1 MDSPYESR
9 RQRLAGLVANRR
21 AASDPQA
28 QEQLTTDPDWIV
40 LTEDD
45 RLNGLGLF
53 TAESPQIEPPKLEQH
68 REFESVPAYRDRID
82 LPRPTLEHAAPP
94 VQPRAQSSLTWQAP
108 LLAATLAAVVVGYA
122 VVSVRMM
129 GTTADGQLATL
140 NGRIAERNK
149 AARAVPTPVTPRV
162 ASGRAAVSAIP
173 SRGTPAAPEA
183 PASRSP
189 AEPINNVSASN
200 NVSHAVVDRQSAV
213 SPAPVPS
220 APPISS
226 ARAAARVRREPP
238 VQPVQSAPVSTPRT
252 AEPEPSLEPAGA
264 SLLGSVTPP
273 ASLPVQPSP
282 VAAIPA
288 APPRAL
294 ASAAPVPRTP
304 APETAIQT
312 VLTQYRTAYR
322 DLDAGAAQAVWPSV
336 DAKALRKAFER
347 LEEQH
352 LIFNS
357 CQIAIRDA
365 RAVVSCDGSARYVPR
380 VGNRDPHDDR
390 RQWEFTL
397 SKVDDVWLIDK
408 VSAR

>member
-1 MDSPYESR
+1 MDRPLESR
-9 RQRLAGLVANRR
+9 RQRVARFVTSKP
-21 AASDPQA
+21 AAPGYGADA
-28 QEQLTTDPDWIV
+28 REEAATDPAWFA
-40 LTEDD
+40 LTEEE
-45 RLNGLGLF
+45 RLNGLELF

-68 REFESVPAYRDRID
+68 REFESVSAYRDRID

-108 LLAATLAAVVVGYA
+108 LLAAMLAAVVVGYA

-149 AARAVPTPVTPRV
+149 AVRAVPKPATPRV
-162 ASGRAAVSAIP
+162 ASGRAVAAIP
-173 SRGTPAAPEA
+173 SSGTPAAPEA

-189 AEPINNVSASN
+189 AEPIDSVSASN

-226 ARAAARVRREPP
+226 ARAATRVRREP
-238 VQPVQSAPVSTPRT
+238 PVQSAPVSTPRT

-264 SLLGSVTPP
+264 PLLGSVTPP

-282 VAAIPA
+282 VAATPA

-294 ASAAPVPRTP
+294 ASAAPAPRTP
-304 APETAIQT
+304 PPETAIQT

-357 CQIAIRDA
+357 CQIAVSDA

>member
-1 MDSPYESR
+1 MDRPLESR
-9 RQRLAGLVANRR
+9 RQRVARFVTSKPVAPGHGADAR
-21 AASDPQA
+21 EEAV
-28 QEQLTTDPDWIV
+28 TDPAWLA
-40 LTEDD
+40 LTEEE
-45 RLNGLGLF
+45 RLNGLELF

-94 VQPRAQSSLTWQAP
+94 IQPRTQSSLTWQTP
-108 LLAATLAAVVVGYA
+108 LLAAMLAAVVVGYA
-122 VVSVRMM
+122 VISVRMM

-149 AARAVPTPVTPRV
+149 AVRAVPTPATPRV
-162 ASGRAAVSAIP
+162 ASGRAVAAIP
-173 SRGTPAAPEA
+173 SSRTPPVPEK
-183 PASRSP
+183 PASLGP
-189 AEPINNVSASN
+189 AKHVDDIDSSN
-200 NVSHAVVDRQSAV
+200 KAGKAVVDRERAV
-213 SPAPVPS
+213 LPAPVSP

-226 ARAAARVRREPP
+226 ARAATRVRRDPP
-238 VQPVQSAPVSTPRT
+238 VQRASVSTPRT
-252 AEPEPSLEPAGA
+252 AEPEAILEPAGA
-264 SLLGSVTPP
+264 PLAASVTPP

-282 VAAIPA
+282 MATVPA
-288 APPRAL
+288 APSRAE
-294 ASAAPVPRTP
+294 ASAVPTPRTP
-304 APETAIQT
+304 APEAAIQT
-312 VLTQYRTAYR
+312 VLSQYRTAYR

-357 CQIAIRDA
+357 CQIAVSDA

-397 SKVDDVWLIDK
+397 SKIDDVWLIDK